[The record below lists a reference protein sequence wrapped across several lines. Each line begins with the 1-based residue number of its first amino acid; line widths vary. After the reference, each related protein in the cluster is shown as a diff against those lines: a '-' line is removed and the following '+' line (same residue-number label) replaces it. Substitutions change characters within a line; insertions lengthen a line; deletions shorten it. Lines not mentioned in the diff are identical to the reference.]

1 MSGLVLPERFQGGPF
16 VCHDT
21 LVPPHMLRDVL
32 ATGLITQSGG
42 GGEEGCWGSDVDGR
56 RGSRDTRSPPKVAH
70 AKERRDSLG
79 TAQLLVLSN
88 SLQRQT
94 TACS

>member
-1 MSGLVLPERFQGGPF
+1 MFNVRCRSGSVSGLVLPERFQGGPF

-42 GGEEGCWGSDVDGR
+42 GGGDDGVR
-56 RGSRDTRSPPKVAH
+56 R
-70 AKERRDSLG
+70 
-79 TAQLLVLSN
+79 
-88 SLQRQT
+88 
-94 TACS
+94 